1 MVVVGSPAATIFIT
15 NCNKLITIIRIE
27 ATRPMCFKNRNLQND
42 SKVKT
47 CKECIDKKT
56 LDSISCW
63 IVSFYLFLAAIPVS
77 AVFIF
82 KINHS
87 INCKVNRKV
96 NRSICSFICNF
107 VCSSVNDIKTN
118 PNNLIYVIVYLVILL
133 AGIVLSFLLLYI
145 KKEKVECKEIYDDL
159 NVNCVSM
166 ACSAVSS
173 LVLLSMSAYC
183 SSNCVTKITVSLAL
197 LFVTCFIGLRAKSCN
212 SKYALTKIDI
222 DCMSTKNKYSK
233 IGEHERE
240 SELLVKRKSY
250 LKYYKEM
257 ETNYLM
263 MSAFFVFVTS
273 VLGKFY

>member
-1 MVVVGSPAATIFIT
+1 M
-15 NCNKLITIIRIE
+15 
-27 ATRPMCFKNRNLQND
+27 
-42 SKVKT
+42 
-47 CKECIDKKT
+47 
-56 LDSISCW
+56 
-63 IVSFYLFLAAIPVS
+63 
-77 AVFIF
+77 
-82 KINHS
+82 
-87 INCKVNRKV
+87 
-96 NRSICSFICNF
+96 
-107 VCSSVNDIKTN
+107 
-118 PNNLIYVIVYLVILL
+118 IYVIVYFVILL

-166 ACSAVSS
+166 ACSAVSL
-173 LVLLSMSAYC
+173 LVLLSISAYC

-222 DCMSTKNKYSK
+222 DCMNTMNK
-233 IGEHERE
+233 H
-240 SELLVKRKSY
+240 SEINACEEECKLLVIKMSY
-250 LKYYKEM
+250 LKYYKVM

>member
-1 MVVVGSPAATIFIT
+1 
-15 NCNKLITIIRIE
+15 
-27 ATRPMCFKNRNLQND
+27 MCFKNRNLQND

-47 CKECIDKKT
+47 CKECIDDCKECIDKKA
-56 LDSISCW
+56 LDSISRW
-63 IVSFYLFLAAIPVS
+63 IVSFYLFLIAIPVS

-96 NRSICSFICNF
+96 NRSICSSICNF

-118 PNNLIYVIVYLVILL
+118 PNNLIYVIVYFIILSL
-133 AGIVLSFLLLYI
+133 CIGYI
-145 KKEKVECKEIYDDL
+145 YLRYFNPQKTKCKEIYDDL
-159 NVNCVSM
+159 KLNCISM

-173 LVLLSMSAYC
+173 LVLLSISAYC

-222 DCMSTKNKYSK
+222 DRMNTMNKYSNTN
-233 IGEHERE
+233 GCEEE
-240 SELLVKRKSY
+240 CELLVIKMSY
-250 LKYYKEM
+250 LKYYKVM